1 MPPTTV
7 PTAVEQPT
15 NILTA
20 STNPQ
25 ALWWCRGP
33 QPITFTLGGY
43 SQTASVKSGLITS
56 PYATVEDVF
65 AISIADNQQFDYD
78 RAKIATWLSIGA
90 AKINEWLGQRFNV
103 PLTVWSSTVVWANSE
118 LAYIGATRQ
127 RGINSEALVADFRAR
142 DEAVMSWL
150 QRSRDHEI
158 TPDPRLSIES
168 QPQQA
173 LQYFAQP
180 ARGWDAGRGAVGVLG
195 GPYSGLPGSIGR
207 VR

>member
-1 MPPTTV
+1 MPTTV

-158 TPDPRLSIES
+158 TPDQRLSVES
-168 QPQQA
+168 QPTQA

-180 ARGWDAGRGAVGVLG
+180 ARGWDVRGVGTLG

-207 VR
+207 IR

>member
-1 MPPTTV
+1 MTTTV
-7 PTAVEQPT
+7 PVAVEQPT

-33 QPITFTLGGY
+33 QPITFTLGGC
-43 SQTASVKSGLITS
+43 SQTATIKSGLVTS
-56 PYATVEDVF
+56 PYATVDDVF
-65 AISIADNQQFDYD
+65 AISIADNQRYDYD
-78 RAKIATWLSIGA
+78 LQTIATWLSIGA

-103 PLTVWSSTVVWANSE
+103 PLNVWSSTVVWANSE
-118 LAYIGATRQ
+118 LAYIGATRR
-127 RGINSEALVADFRAR
+127 RGINSEALMADFRAR
-142 DEAVMSWL
+142 DEAVTSWL

-158 TPDPRLSIES
+158 TPDQRLSVES
-168 QPQQA
+168 QPTQA

-180 ARGWDAGRGAVGVLG
+180 ARGWDAGRGVLG
-195 GPYSGLPGSIGR
+195 GPYSGLPGAIGR